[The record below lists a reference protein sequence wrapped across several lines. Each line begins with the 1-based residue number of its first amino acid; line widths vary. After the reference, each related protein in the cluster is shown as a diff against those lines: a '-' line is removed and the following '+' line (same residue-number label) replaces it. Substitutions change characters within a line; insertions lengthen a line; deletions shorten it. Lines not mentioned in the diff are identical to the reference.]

1 MKFDWK
7 TGALAV
13 GAIAIWG
20 IFFAI
25 THDGRPAAAKKLV
38 AASLRDPGSAQF
50 RDVKSSGQAVCGEVN
65 GKNAYGGYVGFKHF
79 IVEAG
84 EATIEPETPT
94 ERLSP
99 GISPAALAQWGPY
112 TAFSSN
118 WTVKC
123 DGPGPEH
130 GAELDPYFPGLTD
143 KAR

>member
-50 RDVKSSGQAVCGEVN
+50 
-65 GKNAYGGYVGFKHF
+65 
-79 IVEAG
+79 
-84 EATIEPETPT
+84 
-94 ERLSP
+94 LSL
-99 GISPAALAQWGPY
+99 I
-112 TAFSSN
+112 
-118 WTVKC
+118 
-123 DGPGPEH
+123 H
-130 GAELDPYFPGLTD
+130 I
-143 KAR
+143 